1 IYSIMIRQQKT
12 EEDPVFLKKLKE
24 ITTLRLEVEYKIVPL
39 PPEEMS

>member
-1 IYSIMIRQQKT
+1 
-12 EEDPVFLKKLKE
+12 LKE